1 MEVYKF
7 RFSASQSGTEKVFEG
22 GKWVRHE
29 PGYLTASMLAP
40 LLKPLAGYPNEGK
53 EEFLAALDRMIP
65 DSVGPVSEEQL
76 RDIYQAIKP
85 SMTLDDFRRDLEQ
98 RNRRASFHEKWI
110 LANALITGV
119 LLLSTPRKRRSS
131 KARVKSYSLK
141 ARPKSRGSKVR
152 RATRQEKGLVKG
164 KLPWFWRLLLLP
176 KARQKTRTAFAE
188 WEASQKKEVS
198 EGKPA
203 WLLLPF
209 LQGAWQRSTT
219 VPFVDGKQ
227 FGFEVTS
234 RTRED
239 AVCCELLLMITHN
252 VRQLRVC
259 PHCLTIHWR
268 KETSVCEACKREQDR
283 IRKARQ
289 EPTPKSRFRNKVSQA
304 KRRGR
309 ITAGQATLVLETLD
323 REGLFSAER
332 LYGSLLERKA
342 ERRE

>member
-1 MEVYKF
+1 VGKSGERFFVKALSSLFWKKFWIFFRRGVMEAYKF

-22 GKWVRHE
+22 GKWVRRE

-53 EEFLAALDRMIP
+53 EEFLAALDRMMP

-85 SMTLDDFRRDLEQ
+85 NMTLDDFRRDLEQ
-98 RNRRASFHEKWI
+98 QNRRASFHEKWI
-110 LANALITGV
+110 LANVLIIGV
-119 LLLSTPRKRRSS
+119 LLLLAPTKGRRSRAR
-131 KARVKSYSLK
+131 KAARTALAEFETTQEKRV
-141 ARPKSRGSKVR
+141 SRG
-152 RATRQEKGLVKG
+152 E
-164 KLPWFWRLLLLP
+164 
-176 KARQKTRTAFAE
+176 
-188 WEASQKKEVS
+188 
-198 EGKPA
+198 PA

-239 AVCCELLLMITHN
+239 AVFCELLLMITYN

-304 KRRGR
+304 KSRKS
-309 ITAGQATLVLETLD
+309 ITADQATLVLETLD

-332 LYGSLLERKA
+332 LYGSLLGKKPERS
-342 ERRE
+342 E

>member
-1 MEVYKF
+1 VEVYKF

-53 EEFLAALDRMIP
+53 EEFLAALDGMIP

-76 RDIYQAIKP
+76 RGIYQAEKP
-85 SMTLDDFRRDLEQ
+85 NMTLDDFRRDLEQ
-98 RNRRASFHEKWI
+98 QNRRASFHEKWI
-110 LANALITGV
+110 LANVLIIGV
-119 LLLSTPRKRRSS
+119 LLLLAPTKGRRSRAR
-131 KARVKSYSLK
+131 KAARTALGRFKVTQKKRVRHSR
-141 ARPKSRGSKVR
+141 APKSRQ
-152 RATRQEKGLVKG
+152 AAQTALAAFETTQMTR
-164 KLPWFWRLLLLP
+164 
-176 KARQKTRTAFAE
+176 
-188 WEASQKKEVS
+188 VS
-198 EGKPA
+198 RGEPA

-304 KRRGR
+304 KSRKS
-309 ITAGQATLVLETLD
+309 ITADQATLVLETLD

-332 LYGSLLERKA
+332 LYGSLLGKKPERS
-342 ERRE
+342 E

>member
-1 MEVYKF
+1 MEAYKF

-53 EEFLAALDRMIP
+53 EEFLAALDGMIP
-65 DSVGPVSEEQL
+65 DSVGPSHSRL
-76 RDIYQAIKP
+76 
-85 SMTLDDFRRDLEQ
+85 SRRH
-98 RNRRASFHEKWI
+98 NWI
-110 LANALITGV
+110 LANTLIIGV
-119 LLLSTPRKRRSS
+119 LLLLAPTKGRRSRAR
-131 KARVKSYSLK
+131 KA
-141 ARPKSRGSKVR
+141 ART
-152 RATRQEKGLVKG
+152 ALAAFETT
-164 KLPWFWRLLLLP
+164 
-176 KARQKTRTAFAE
+176 QKTR
-188 WEASQKKEVS
+188 VS
-198 EGKPA
+198 RGEPA

-239 AVCCELLLMITHN
+239 AVFCELLLMITHN

-289 EPTPKSRFRNKVSQA
+289 KPTPTSKFRNKVSQA
-304 KRRGR
+304 KSRKR
-309 ITAGQATLVLETLD
+309 ITADQAARILNVLARD
-323 REGLFSAER
+323 GLSPAER
-332 LYGSLLERKA
+332 LYGSLLGKKPERS
-342 ERRE
+342 E

>member
-1 MEVYKF
+1 MEAYKF

-53 EEFLAALDRMIP
+53 EEFLAALDGMIP
-65 DSVGPVSEEQL
+65 DSVGPSHSRL
-76 RDIYQAIKP
+76 
-85 SMTLDDFRRDLEQ
+85 SRRH
-98 RNRRASFHEKWI
+98 NWI
-110 LANALITGV
+110 LANTLIIGV
-119 LLLSTPRKRRSS
+119 LLLLAPTKGRRSRAR
-131 KARVKSYSLK
+131 KA
-141 ARPKSRGSKVR
+141 ART
-152 RATRQEKGLVKG
+152 ALAAFETT
-164 KLPWFWRLLLLP
+164 
-176 KARQKTRTAFAE
+176 QKTR
-188 WEASQKKEVS
+188 VS
-198 EGKPA
+198 RGEPA

-268 KETSVCEACKREQDR
+268 KETSVCQACKREQDR

-289 EPTPKSRFRNKVSQA
+289 EPTPKSKFRNKVSQA
-304 KRRGR
+304 KSRKR
-309 ITAGQATLVLETLD
+309 ITADQATRILNVLARD
-323 REGLFSAER
+323 GLSPAER